1 MFIIADS
8 GSTKCDW
15 TIVKPD
21 GSTFVVHT
29 MGFNPFYHSSEF
41 IANELKKDFV
51 NHVSINEIK
60 KVIYYGT
67 GIHDKFRA
75 EIVMEGLRMVLPN
88 TPDIIVEH
96 DLLASARATCGD
108 SAGIACIIGTGSN
121 TCLYDGVKITDNVSN
136 LGFLAGDEGSG
147 AHIGKKLIQAYFYRE
162 LPEEIAKDF
171 EMQYPEGKTAI
182 KNKIYEG
189 APNVYL
195 ASFTRFLAA
204 HKGNY
209 FVQKLVGEAFDELIN
224 RHVRKYKGHNEVP
237 IHFVGS
243 IAHYFQ
249 DILRICLV
257 EKGLTLGKVI
267 QRPIDALVE
276 YHIKKEYPDYKG
288 LEIR

>member
-29 MGFNPFYHSSEF
+29 MGFNPFYHSAEF
-41 IANELKKDFV
+41 IANELKKDFLP
-51 NHVSINEIK
+51 HIESEKIQ

-67 GIHDKFRA
+67 GIHDKYRA
-75 EIVMEGLRMVLPN
+75 DIVKSGLQIVLPN
-88 TPDIIVEH
+88 AKEIIVEH

-108 SAGIACIIGTGSN
+108 FEGIACIIGTGSN
-121 TCLYDGVKITDNVSN
+121 TCLYDGNQVLDNVSN

-147 AHIGKKLIQAYFYRE
+147 AHLGKKLIQAYFYRE
-162 LPEEIAKDF
+162 LPEEIRKDF
-171 EMQYPEGKTAI
+171 ELQYPEGKTAI
-182 KNKIYEG
+182 KNKIYESS
-189 APNVYL
+189 PNVYL

-204 HKGNY
+204 HKSNF

-224 RHVRKYKGHNEVP
+224 RHVRKYKKHNELP

-276 YHIKKEYPDYKG
+276 YHINKEYPELKTI
-288 LEIR
+288 EIR

>member
-29 MGFNPFYHSSEF
+29 MGFNPFYHSAEF

-51 NHVSINEIK
+51 HNVPIQDIK
-60 KVIYYGT
+60 KIIYYGT
-67 GIHDKFRA
+67 GIHDRQRA
-75 EIVMEGLRMVLPN
+75 DIVADGLKLVLPN
-88 TPDIIVEH
+88 ADIIVEH

-108 SAGIACIIGTGSN
+108 KPGIACIIGTGSN
-121 TCLYDGVKITDNVSN
+121 TCLYDGTTITDNVSN
-136 LGFLAGDEGSG
+136 LGFMAGDEGSG

-189 APNVYL
+189 SPNVYL

-209 FVQKLVGEAFDELIN
+209 YVQKMVGEAFDELIN

-249 DILRICLV
+249 DILRICLI
-257 EKGLTLGKVI
+257 EKGLSLGKVI
-267 QRPIDALVE
+267 QRPIDALVD
-276 YHIKKEYPDYKG
+276 YHIRKEYPEYKD
-288 LEIR
+288 LTIR